1 MTRGTGAT
9 WTNWARTE
17 RVRPVRVE
25 RPDSIP
31 AVQRLV
37 RAAAGA
43 GLPIKA
49 VGAGHSFTGIA
60 VAPGILLE
68 LDGLSGLVRVDRER
82 ARVTLLAGTRLHQL
96 PALLEPHGL
105 AMANLGDIDRQTVAG
120 AISTG
125 THGTGL
131 GFGGIATQVVGL
143 TMVTS
148 DGSLLTADEQEES
161 ELLPALAL
169 GLGAL
174 GILVEVTLQC
184 VPAFVLHAVERPEPL
199 DELLPVLLDRAT
211 AVDHFEFYWFP
222 HTGTALTK
230 TNRRLPGDAPLQP
243 IRPTARWVDDT
254 LLANG
259 VYRVLCNA
267 GVVAPAIVPRVNR
280 LADRLV
286 GDREFTDRSTE
297 VFTTSRTVRF
307 REMEYAVPL
316 DQLTAV
322 FDRVRA
328 LIDDRGWRISFPI
341 EVRVAAPDDLWL
353 STASGRAT
361 GYVAVHRFFREEPG
375 EYFRAVEAIMTEVG
389 GRPHWGKLHTR
400 DAASLR
406 SVYPRFDDFVRLR
419 DRLDPGRLF
428 GNAHLARVLGE

>member
-1 MTRGTGAT
+1 MMRAAGT

-68 LDGLSGLVRVDRER
+68 LDGLSGLVRVDRDR
-82 ARVTLLAGTRLHQL
+82 AQVTLLAGTHLHRL

-105 AMANLGDIDRQTVAG
+105 AMANLGDIDRQTIAG

-131 GFGGIATQVVGL
+131 GFGGIATQVVGV

-148 DGSLLTADEQEES
+148 DGSLLTANAEEEP

-184 VPAFVLHAVERPEPL
+184 VPTFVLHAVERPEPL
-199 DELLPVLLDRAT
+199 DDVLPNLLDRAA

-230 TNRRLPGDAPLQP
+230 TNHRLPADAPLQP
-243 IRPTARWVDDT
+243 IRPVARWVDDT

-267 GVVAPAIVPRVNR
+267 GVVAPGIVPQVNR

-286 GDREFTDRSTE
+286 GDREFTDRSTS

-316 DQLTAV
+316 DRLPAV
-322 FDRVRA
+322 FERVRS

-353 STASGRAT
+353 STATGRPT

-375 EYFRAVEAIMTEVG
+375 EYFREVEAIMTEAG

-406 SVYPRFDDFVRLR
+406 TVYPRFDDFVRLR
-419 DRLDPGRLF
+419 DQLDPGRLF
-428 GNAHLARVLGE
+428 GNAYLSRVLGE

>member
-1 MTRGTGAT
+1 MGGTTR

-17 RVRPVRVE
+17 RAWPVRVE
-25 RPDSIP
+25 RPDSVG

-60 VAPGILLE
+60 VAPGVLLE
-68 LDGLSGLVRVDRER
+68 LDALSGVVRVDRER
-82 ARVTLLAGTRLHQL
+82 HRVTLRAGTRLHDV
-96 PALLEPHGL
+96 PRLLEPFGL
-105 AMANLGDIDRQTVAG
+105 AMPNLGDIDRQSVAG

-131 GFGGIATQVVGL
+131 AFGGIATQVVGV
-143 TMVTS
+143 TMVTA
-148 DGSLLTADEQEES
+148 DGELLTSDAEQEPG
-161 ELLPALAL
+161 LLPALAL

-199 DELLPVLLDRAT
+199 DELLPALLDRAA

-222 HTGTALTK
+222 HTATALTK
-230 TNRRLPGDAPLQP
+230 TNHRLPGDAPRQP
-243 IRPTARWVDDT
+243 LRPVAKWVDDT

-286 GDREFTDRSTE
+286 GDREFSDRSTR

-307 REMEYAVPL
+307 VEMEYAVPL
-316 DQLTAV
+316 EHLPTV
-322 FDRVRA
+322 FARVRA
-328 LIDDRGWRISFPI
+328 LIEERGWRISFPI
-341 EVRVAAPDDLWL
+341 EVRVAAADELWL

-361 GYVAVHRFFREEPG
+361 GYVAVHRFFREDPG
-375 EYFRAVEAIMTEVG
+375 EYFRAVETIMIESG
-389 GRPHWGKLHTR
+389 GRPHWGKLHGR
-400 DAASLR
+400 DASSLR
-406 SVYPRFDDFVRLR
+406 GAYPRFDDFVRLSE
-419 DRLDPGRLF
+419 RLDPGRLF
-428 GNAHLARVLGE
+428 GNPYLARVLGE